1 MTYKLYIREP
11 NTVADACMK
20 FNEDGSVTSFIFD
33 ENNPDYQAFLL
44 WKSEGNEPLPA
55 DGEQA

>member
-1 MTYKLYIREP
+1 MYKLYIRQP

-33 ENNPDYQAFLL
+33 EANTDYQVYLA
-44 WKSEGNEPLPA
+44 WVAEGNTPLPA
-55 DGEQA
+55 EE